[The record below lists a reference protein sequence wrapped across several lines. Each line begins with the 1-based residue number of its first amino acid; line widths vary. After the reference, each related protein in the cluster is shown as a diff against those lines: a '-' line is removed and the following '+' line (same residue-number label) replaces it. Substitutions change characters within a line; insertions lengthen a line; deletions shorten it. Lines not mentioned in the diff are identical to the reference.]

1 MAKSHSKRSGQV
13 SQRLEPEDY
22 PVVLWLVEMGFSQH
36 RIASLFDVN
45 QGRISEVVTKY
56 SKAAEGEPGP
66 SLEYL
71 LDRHAATHPDPFS
84 DPPGAERNVYRGFM
98 ANAQDADHQDSYQPR
113 QFAHTNPNGP
123 PPGDTD

>member
-1 MAKSHSKRSGQV
+1 MTKSHSKRSGQV

-45 QGRISEVVTKY
+45 QGRVSEVVTKY
-56 SKAAEGEPGP
+56 INSAHGDP
-66 SLEYL
+66 
-71 LDRHAATHPDPFS
+71 HPVWQKPH
-84 DPPGAERNVYRGFM
+84 GAERNVYRGVM
-98 ANAQDADHQDSYQPR
+98 A
-113 QFAHTNPNGP
+113 NPNGP